1 MNPLGNPL
9 TPPPTPRFWGSMG
22 AGARLGSPPVTTG
35 VEWPAA
41 ADELAEDSALESG
54 FVGFLRY
61 AVIWLVF
68 YFSFQWEQSGL
79 NEIPS
84 MLRPLVLASS
94 RHRHTES
101 YNRDMLMRH
110 RTFNIKV
117 SSTSGLL
124 VAGAPPSLHI
134 WANTS
139 ANRSGRSLLDTDT
152 PRIAQMVR
160 LKRFLV

>member
-22 AGARLGSPPVTTG
+22 AGARLVSAGDYGGRVTGRGGRVGGGFCVG
-35 VEWPAA
+35 VGVCWV
-41 ADELAEDSALESG
+41 LEVCCDMVS
-54 FVGFLRY
+54 
-61 AVIWLVF
+61 
-68 YFSFQWEQSGL
+68 FSLSFEQSRL
-79 NEIPS
+79 DEVPS

-101 YNRDMLMRH
+101 YSRDMLMRH
-110 RTFNIKV
+110 RTFNIRV

-124 VAGAPPSLHI
+124 VVGAPPNLHI
-134 WANTS
+134 CANTS

-152 PRIAQMVR
+152 SRIAQMVR